1 MSGIL
6 LRAALPVAAVAGSA
20 LLASPV
26 YAEDLA
32 KERLPTKVKPG
43 RDASGDRLPIYADPE
58 GSITLIET
66 THPIS
71 PYIAQARESTQSALA
86 GASRYVEGGVSR
98 WVGFERKVEREVKSV
113 VPSDEPLIPGAIY
126 VLIAGL
132 TGSVLTRTRA
142 FPIRWLAPPI
152 FTIAAAPYFLP
163 KTSANIRSYLSR
175 VEDAHMPELAR
186 EHDRLNAR
194 VGSLWNQSVN
204 TVSGAGEQA
213 KGWSKKAVQT
223 VEDTTGLRVG
233 ESIRKAQEVA
243 AGEVKKRVEEAKM
256 LREKKVETVGYV
268 VEQKPVA
275 EIVRPVEGEQKPVS
289 RVI

>member
-1 MSGIL
+1 
-6 LRAALPVAAVAGSA
+6 
-20 LLASPV
+20 
-26 YAEDLA
+26 
-32 KERLPTKVKPG
+32 
-43 RDASGDRLPIYADPE
+43 
-58 GSITLIET
+58 
-66 THPIS
+66 
-71 PYIAQARESTQSALA
+71 
-86 GASRYVEGGVSR
+86 
-98 WVGFERKVEREVKSV
+98 
-113 VPSDEPLIPGAIY
+113 
-126 VLIAGL
+126 
-132 TGSVLTRTRA
+132 
-142 FPIRWLAPPI
+142 
-152 FTIAAAPYFLP
+152 
-163 KTSANIRSYLSR
+163 
-175 VEDAHMPELAR
+175 MPELAR